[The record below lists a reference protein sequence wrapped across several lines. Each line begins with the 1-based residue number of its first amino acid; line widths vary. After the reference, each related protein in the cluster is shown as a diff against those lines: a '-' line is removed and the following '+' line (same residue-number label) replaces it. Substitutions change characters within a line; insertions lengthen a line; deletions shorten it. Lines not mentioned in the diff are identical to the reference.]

1 MRALLFKGLVVAA
14 LIAVVAV
21 PAAAARSAGARVR
34 LSVLPLPASSL
45 GSAAKS
51 LPLQDDSGVI
61 GNKSYLA
68 SALPLTPNRQF
79 VTAPLS
85 PGQSGRVSGYA
96 LDYGHGASGAAGVTE
111 VWSSVDSYKTS
122 ADAKEGLA
130 AWRLWETN
138 HFLHSSLHGAA
149 LSVINKKVK
158 AAHLGSARFAVLV
171 AYSGQNIAPLFGLD
185 EQFARGRYVADVTV
199 WAGSAQAATQLA
211 PKLAKKLEARIKL
224 ALAGR
229 LHAKPVKLPP
239 GPTAGPPTGGPDLAP
254 LALQATDL
262 SGQATTGQRGYV
274 RDLFALSVYQVVM
287 QPAGQFDILQQDV
300 AWYPTANEASFT
312 DDVVADQF
320 GPASLDLSGI
330 GDGAW
335 GVLFGGSS
343 SDTAVLFFSSGQL
356 DEIVA
361 FASPNAIQPAQAKSI
376 AQTVANK
383 INQAGLGS

>member
-1 MRALLFKGLVVAA
+1 MRLLFRGLVVAA

-21 PAAAARSAGARVR
+21 PAASARSAGARVR

-45 GSAAKS
+45 GPAAKS
-51 LPLQDDSGVI
+51 LALQGDSGVV
-61 GNKSYLA
+61 GNKSSLA

-79 VTAPLS
+79 VTAPLD
-85 PGQSGRVSGYA
+85 PRQSGRMSGYA
-96 LDYGHGASGAAGVTE
+96 LDYGHGASGEAGVTE
-111 VWSSVDSYKTS
+111 VWTSVDKYPTS

-130 AWRLWETN
+130 AWKLWETN

-149 LSVINKKVK
+149 LSVTNKKV
-158 AAHLGSARFAVLV
+158 AAAPLGSARFAVLV
-171 AYSGQNIAPLFGLD
+171 AYSGQKIAPLFGLD
-185 EQFARGRYVADVTV
+185 EQFTRGRYKADVMV
-199 WAGSAQAATQLA
+199 WAGTAQAATQLA
-211 PKLAKKLEARIKL
+211 PKLAKKLDARIKL

-239 GPTAGPPTGGPDLAP
+239 GPTAGPPPGGPALAP
-254 LALQATDL
+254 LALNSTDL
-262 SGQATTGQRGYV
+262 SGQVTTGQQGYV
-274 RDLFALSVYQVVM
+274 RDLFALSVFQVVM
-287 QPAGQFDILQQDV
+287 QPAGQFDIFQQDI

-312 DDVVADQF
+312 DDVLADQF
-320 GPASLDLSGI
+320 GPGSLDLNGI

-343 SDTAVLFFSSGQL
+343 SSTAVLVFSSGQL

-361 FASPNAIQPAQAKSI
+361 FESPNAIQPAEAKSI
-376 AQTVANK
+376 AQTLANK

>member
-1 MRALLFKGLVVAA
+1 LVVAA

-21 PAAAARSAGARVR
+21 PSAAARSAGARVR
-34 LSVLPLPASSL
+34 LSVLPLPASLL

-51 LPLQDDSGVI
+51 LPLQGDSGVI
-61 GNKSYLA
+61 GNKSALA
-68 SALPLTPNRQF
+68 SALPLTPNRLF
-79 VTAPLS
+79 VTAPLNP

-122 ADAKEGLA
+122 ADAKKGLA
-130 AWRLWETN
+130 AWKLWETN
-138 HFLHSSLHGAA
+138 HFLHSSLHGDA
-149 LSVINKKVK
+149 LSVTNKKVK
-158 AAHLGSARFAVLV
+158 AAPLISARFAVLV
-171 AYSGQNIAPLFGLD
+171 TYSGQKIAPLFGLD

-211 PKLAKKLEARIKL
+211 PKLAKKLDARIKL

-239 GPTAGPPTGGPDLAP
+239 GPKAGPPPGGPDLAP
-254 LALQATDL
+254 LALNSTDL
-262 SGQATTGQRGYV
+262 SGQVTTGQKGYV
-274 RDLFALSVYQVVM
+274 RDLFALSVFQVVM
-287 QPAGQFDILQQDV
+287 HPAGQFDILQQDI
-300 AWYPTANEASFT
+300 AWYATANEASFT
-312 DDVVADQF
+312 DDVVTDQF
-320 GPASLDLSGI
+320 GPGSLDLSGI

-335 GVLFGGSS
+335 GVILSGSS
-343 SDTAVLFFSSGQL
+343 GDTAVLFFSSGQL

-361 FASPNAIQPAQAKSI
+361 FESPNAIQPAQAKSI
-376 AQTVANK
+376 AQTIANK

>member
-1 MRALLFKGLVVAA
+1 LRAVLLKGLVVAA
-14 LIAVVAV
+14 LIAVVVV

-34 LSVLPLPASSL
+34 LSVLPLPAGSL

-51 LPLQDDSGVI
+51 LPLQGDSGVI

-79 VTAPLS
+79 VTAPLD
-85 PGQSGRVSGYA
+85 PPGRVSGYA

-122 ADAKEGLA
+122 ADAKNALA
-130 AWRLWETN
+130 AWRRWETN

-149 LSVINKKVK
+149 LSVVNKKVT
-158 AAHLGSARFAVLV
+158 AAFLGRARFAVLV
-171 AYSGQNIAPLFGLD
+171 AYSGQKIAPLFGLD

-211 PKLAKKLEARIKL
+211 PRLAKKLDARVKL

-229 LHAKPVKLPP
+229 LHARPVKLPP
-239 GPTAGPPTGGPDLAP
+239 GPTAGPQPGGPDLAP
-254 LALQATDL
+254 LALNSTDL

-274 RDLFALSVYQVVM
+274 RDLFALAVYQVVM
-287 QPAGQFDILQQDV
+287 QPAGQFDLLQQDV

-312 DDVVADQF
+312 DDVLADQF

-343 SDTAVLFFSSGQL
+343 SHTAVLFFSSGRL

-361 FASPNAIQPAQAKSI
+361 FVSPNAIQPAQAKSI